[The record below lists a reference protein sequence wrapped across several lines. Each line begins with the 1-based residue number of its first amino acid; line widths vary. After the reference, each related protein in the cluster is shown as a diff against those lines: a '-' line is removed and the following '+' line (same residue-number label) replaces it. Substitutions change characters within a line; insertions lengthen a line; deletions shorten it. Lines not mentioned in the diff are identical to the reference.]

1 MNSILEM
8 SWESAKSTLGG
19 ALNLKGGSKELKGPC
34 PKCGGHDRFW
44 IRQGSKLPVIF
55 GCRAGCTF
63 NQIIKEL
70 ADRGLVS
77 DEKLSQ
83 QQVYRFKVESP
94 VPIHLYTWAKLVID
108 IAAQEGCE
116 EDERPTLMKAA
127 EYIDRAERRGIL
139 RD

>member
-8 SWESAKSTLGG
+8 SWESAKLTLGG
-19 ALNLKGGSKELKGPC
+19 ALKLKGGSKELKGPC
-34 PKCGGHDRFW
+34 PRCGGHDRFW

-55 GCRAGCTF
+55 GCRAGCSF

-77 DEKLSQ
+77 NEKLSQ
-83 QQVYRFKVESP
+83 QQIYQFKVESP
-94 VPIHLYTWAKLVID
+94 IPVIQYIWAKSVLD
-108 IAAQEGCE
+108 IAAEQGCG
-116 EDERPTLMKAA
+116 EDDRETLINAA
-127 EYIDRAERRGIL
+127 ELIGRAERRGIL